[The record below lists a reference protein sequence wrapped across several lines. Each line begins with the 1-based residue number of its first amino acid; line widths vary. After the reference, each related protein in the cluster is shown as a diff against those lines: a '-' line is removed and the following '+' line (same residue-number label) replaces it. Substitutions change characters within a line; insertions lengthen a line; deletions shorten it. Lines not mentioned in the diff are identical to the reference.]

1 MRRKRMYRIGDIV
14 QAWLTPT
21 HRDRSHACIIR
32 SILAPGWCGNT
43 GYSYIVDVLP
53 TDIYNLSGSIQGLY
67 IIISSINR
75 LQLIFAIQSCFYL
88 VSLSIQCI

>member
-1 MRRKRMYRIGDIV
+1 MKRTRMYRIGDIV

-32 SILAPGWCGNT
+32 SILAPGWCGNS

-67 IIISSINR
+67 ISHGDIIELLKDR
-75 LQLIFAIQSCFYL
+75 EQ
-88 VSLSIQCI
+88 